1 MERDRLVRLN
11 WRLGMLAGVTLLL
24 GPVLRFLLSYTGAII
39 YKDPSKMLVVTVA
52 FSLLLTFFKI
62 LMIALGTFMLIYFE
76 EDQQLRKLPSILFI
90 IGGVLGFL
98 SATEWIGGFLIIKGA
113 VSFSKFLKEVRGLVW
128 SSSETTRLRVV
139 FYLKN
144 YLAKEYVSKMLFL

>member
-11 WRLGMLAGVTLLL
+11 WRLGVVAGVTLLF

-39 YKDPSKMLVVTVA
+39 YKDPSKVLVVTVA

-76 EDQQLRKLPSILFI
+76 EDQQLRMLPSVLFI

-113 VSFSKFLKEVRGLVW
+113 VTFSKFLKEVRGLV
-128 SSSETTRLRVV
+128 
-139 FYLKN
+139 
-144 YLAKEYVSKMLFL
+144 

>member
-11 WRLGMLAGVTLLL
+11 WRLGMVAGITLLL
-24 GPVLRFLLSYTGAII
+24 GPVLRFLLSYTGALI
-39 YKDPSKMLVVTVA
+39 YKDPSKVLVVTVT
-52 FSLLLTFFKI
+52 FSLLMTFFKI

-76 EDQQLRKLPSILFI
+76 EDQQLRMLPSILFI

-113 VSFSKFLKEVRGLVW
+113 VSFSKFLKEVRGLV
-128 SSSETTRLRVV
+128 
-139 FYLKN
+139 
-144 YLAKEYVSKMLFL
+144 

>member
-11 WRLGMLAGVTLLL
+11 WRLGMVAGVTLLL
-24 GPVLRFLLSYTGAII
+24 GPVLRFLLSYTGALI
-39 YKDPSKMLVVTVA
+39 YKDPSKVLVVTVA

-76 EDQQLRKLPSILFI
+76 ENQQLRMLPSILFI

-113 VSFSKFLKEVRGLVW
+113 VSFSKFLKEVRGLV
-128 SSSETTRLRVV
+128 
-139 FYLKN
+139 
-144 YLAKEYVSKMLFL
+144 

>member
-11 WRLGMLAGVTLLL
+11 WRLGMVAGITLLL

-39 YKDPSKMLVVTVA
+39 YKDPSKVLVVTVT

-76 EDQQLRKLPSILFI
+76 EDQQLRMLPSILFI

-113 VSFSKFLKEVRGLVW
+113 VTFSKFLKEVRGLV
-128 SSSETTRLRVV
+128 
-139 FYLKN
+139 
-144 YLAKEYVSKMLFL
+144 

>member
-11 WRLGMLAGVTLLL
+11 WRLGMVAGVTLLL

-39 YKDPSKMLVVTVA
+39 YKDPSKMLVITVA

-76 EDQQLRKLPSILFI
+76 EDQQLRMLPSVLFI

-113 VSFSKFLKEVRGLVW
+113 VSFSKFLKEVRGLV
-128 SSSETTRLRVV
+128 
-139 FYLKN
+139 
-144 YLAKEYVSKMLFL
+144 

>member
-11 WRLGMLAGVTLLL
+11 WRLGMVAGVTLLL

-39 YKDPSKMLVVTVA
+39 YKDPSKMLVVTVT

-76 EDQQLRKLPSILFI
+76 EDQQLRMLPSILFI

-113 VSFSKFLKEVRGLVW
+113 VTFSKFLKEVRGLI
-128 SSSETTRLRVV
+128 
-139 FYLKN
+139 
-144 YLAKEYVSKMLFL
+144 

>member
-11 WRLGMLAGVTLLL
+11 WRLGVVAGVTLLF
-24 GPVLRFLLSYTGAII
+24 GPVLRFLLSYTGALI
-39 YKDPSKMLVVTVA
+39 YKDPSKVLVVTVA

-62 LMIALGTFMLIYFE
+62 LVIALGTFMLIYFE

-98 SATEWIGGFLIIKGA
+98 SAIEWIGGFLIIKGA
-113 VSFSKFLKEVRGLVW
+113 VTFAKFLKEVYGLV
-128 SSSETTRLRVV
+128 
-139 FYLKN
+139 
-144 YLAKEYVSKMLFL
+144 

>member
-39 YKDPSKMLVVTVA
+39 YKDPSKMLVVTVT

-113 VSFSKFLKEVRGLVW
+113 VSFSEFLKEVRGLV
-128 SSSETTRLRVV
+128 
-139 FYLKN
+139 
-144 YLAKEYVSKMLFL
+144 

>member
-11 WRLGMLAGVTLLL
+11 WRLGMLAGITLLL
-24 GPVLRFLLSYTGAII
+24 GPVLRFLLSYTGALI

-62 LMIALGTFMLIYFE
+62 LMIALGTIMLIYFE
-76 EDQQLRKLPSILFI
+76 EDQQLRMLPSILFI

-98 SATEWIGGFLIIKGA
+98 SVTEWIGGFLIIKGA
-113 VSFSKFLKEVRGLVW
+113 VSFSKFLKEVRGLV
-128 SSSETTRLRVV
+128 
-139 FYLKN
+139 
-144 YLAKEYVSKMLFL
+144 

>member
-11 WRLGMLAGVTLLL
+11 WRLSMLAGITLLL

-76 EDQQLRKLPSILFI
+76 EDQQLRMLPSILFI
-90 IGGVLGFL
+90 LGGVLGFL

-113 VSFSKFLKEVRGLVW
+113 VTFSKFLKEVRGLV
-128 SSSETTRLRVV
+128 
-139 FYLKN
+139 
-144 YLAKEYVSKMLFL
+144 

>member
-11 WRLGMLAGVTLLL
+11 WRLGMVAGMTLLL
-24 GPVLRFLLSYTGAII
+24 GPVLRFLLSYTGALI
-39 YKDPSKMLVVTVA
+39 YKDPSKVLIVTVA

-76 EDQQLRKLPSILFI
+76 EDQQLRMLPSILFI

-113 VSFSKFLKEVRGLVW
+113 VTFSKFLKEVRGLV
-128 SSSETTRLRVV
+128 
-139 FYLKN
+139 
-144 YLAKEYVSKMLFL
+144 

>member
-11 WRLGMLAGVTLLL
+11 WRLGMVAGVTLLL
-24 GPVLRFLLSYTGAII
+24 GPVLRFLLSYTGALI

-76 EDQQLRKLPSILFI
+76 EDQQLRMLPSVLFI

-113 VSFSKFLKEVRGLVW
+113 VSFSKFLKEVRGLV
-128 SSSETTRLRVV
+128 
-139 FYLKN
+139 
-144 YLAKEYVSKMLFL
+144 

>member
-11 WRLGMLAGVTLLL
+11 WRLGMVAGVTLLL
-24 GPVLRFLLSYTGAII
+24 GPVLRFLLSYTEAII
-39 YKDPSKMLVVTVA
+39 YKDPSKMLVVTVT

-76 EDQQLRKLPSILFI
+76 EDQQLRMLPSILFI

-113 VSFSKFLKEVRGLVW
+113 VSFSKFLKEVCGLV
-128 SSSETTRLRVV
+128 
-139 FYLKN
+139 
-144 YLAKEYVSKMLFL
+144 

>member
-24 GPVLRFLLSYTGAII
+24 GPVLRFLLSYTGALI

-76 EDQQLRKLPSILFI
+76 EDQQLRMLPSILFI
-90 IGGVLGFL
+90 LGGVLGFL
-98 SATEWIGGFLIIKGA
+98 SVTEWIGGFLIIKGA
-113 VSFSKFLKEVRGLVW
+113 VTFSKFLKEVRGLV
-128 SSSETTRLRVV
+128 
-139 FYLKN
+139 
-144 YLAKEYVSKMLFL
+144 

>member
-11 WRLGMLAGVTLLL
+11 WRLGMVAGVTLLF
-24 GPVLRFLLSYTGAII
+24 GPVLRFLLSYTGALI

-76 EDQQLRKLPSILFI
+76 EDQQLRMLPSILFI

-113 VSFSKFLKEVRGLVW
+113 VTFSKFLKEVRGLV
-128 SSSETTRLRVV
+128 
-139 FYLKN
+139 
-144 YLAKEYVSKMLFL
+144 

>member
-11 WRLGMLAGVTLLL
+11 WRLGMVAGMTLLL
-24 GPVLRFLLSYTGAII
+24 GPVLRFLLSYTGALI
-39 YKDPSKMLVVTVA
+39 YKDPSKVLVVTVA

-62 LMIALGTFMLIYFE
+62 LVIALGTFMLIYFE
-76 EDQQLRKLPSILFI
+76 EDQQLRKLPSILYI

-113 VSFSKFLKEVRGLVW
+113 VSFSKFLKEVCGLV
-128 SSSETTRLRVV
+128 
-139 FYLKN
+139 
-144 YLAKEYVSKMLFL
+144 

>member
-1 MERDRLVRLN
+1 MEIDRLVRLN
-11 WRLGMLAGVTLLL
+11 WRLGMVAGVTLLL

-39 YKDPSKMLVVTVA
+39 YKDPSKMLVVTVT

-76 EDQQLRKLPSILFI
+76 EDQQLRMLPSILFI

-113 VSFSKFLKEVRGLVW
+113 VSFSKFLKEVRGLV
-128 SSSETTRLRVV
+128 
-139 FYLKN
+139 
-144 YLAKEYVSKMLFL
+144 

>member
-24 GPVLRFLLSYTGAII
+24 RPVLRFLLSYTGAII
-39 YKDPSKMLVVTVA
+39 YKDPSKMLVVTGT

-76 EDQQLRKLPSILFI
+76 EDQQLRMLPSILFI

-113 VSFSKFLKEVRGLVW
+113 VSFSKFLKEVCGLV
-128 SSSETTRLRVV
+128 
-139 FYLKN
+139 
-144 YLAKEYVSKMLFL
+144 

>member
-11 WRLGMLAGVTLLL
+11 WRLGMLAGVALLL
-24 GPVLRFLLSYTGAII
+24 GPVLRFLLSYTGALI

-62 LMIALGTFMLIYFE
+62 LVIALGTFMLIYFE
-76 EDQQLRKLPSILFI
+76 EDQQLRKLPSILYI
-90 IGGVLGFL
+90 LGGVLGFL

-113 VSFSKFLKEVRGLVW
+113 VSFAKFLKEVRGLV
-128 SSSETTRLRVV
+128 
-139 FYLKN
+139 
-144 YLAKEYVSKMLFL
+144 

>member
-11 WRLGMLAGVTLLL
+11 GRLGMVAGVTLLL

-39 YKDPSKMLVVTVA
+39 YKDPSKMLVVTVT

-76 EDQQLRKLPSILFI
+76 EDQQLRMLPSILFI

-113 VSFSKFLKEVRGLVW
+113 VTFSKFLKEVRGLV
-128 SSSETTRLRVV
+128 
-139 FYLKN
+139 
-144 YLAKEYVSKMLFL
+144 

>member
-1 MERDRLVRLN
+1 MERDGLVRLN
-11 WRLGMLAGVTLLL
+11 WRLGMVAGVTLLL
-24 GPVLRFLLSYTGAII
+24 GPVLRFLLSYTGALI
-39 YKDPSKMLVVTVA
+39 YKDPSKILVVTVA

-76 EDQQLRKLPSILFI
+76 EDQQLRMLPSILFI

-113 VSFSKFLKEVRGLVW
+113 VSFSKFLKEVRGLV
-128 SSSETTRLRVV
+128 
-139 FYLKN
+139 
-144 YLAKEYVSKMLFL
+144 

>member
-11 WRLGMLAGVTLLL
+11 WRLGILAGMTLLL
-24 GPVLRFLLSYTGAII
+24 GPVLRFLLSYTGALI

-90 IGGVLGFL
+90 NGGVLGFL

-113 VSFSKFLKEVRGLVW
+113 VTFSKFLKEVRGLV
-128 SSSETTRLRVV
+128 
-139 FYLKN
+139 
-144 YLAKEYVSKMLFL
+144 

>member
-11 WRLGMLAGVTLLL
+11 WRLGMVAGVTLLF
-24 GPVLRFLLSYTGAII
+24 GPVLRFLLSYTGALI
-39 YKDPSKMLVVTVA
+39 YKDPSKVLVVTVA

-62 LMIALGTFMLIYFE
+62 LMIAIGTFMLIYFE

-98 SATEWIGGFLIIKGA
+98 SATEWIVGFLIIKGA
-113 VSFSKFLKEVRGLVW
+113 VSFAKFLKEVRGLV
-128 SSSETTRLRVV
+128 
-139 FYLKN
+139 
-144 YLAKEYVSKMLFL
+144 

>member
-11 WRLGMLAGVTLLL
+11 WRLGVVAGVTLLF

-39 YKDPSKMLVVTVA
+39 YKDPSKVLVVTVA

-76 EDQQLRKLPSILFI
+76 EDQQLRMLPSILFI

-113 VSFSKFLKEVRGLVW
+113 ASFSKFLKEVRGLV
-128 SSSETTRLRVV
+128 
-139 FYLKN
+139 
-144 YLAKEYVSKMLFL
+144 

>member
-11 WRLGMLAGVTLLL
+11 WRLGMVAGVTLLL

-39 YKDPSKMLVVTVA
+39 YKDPSKVLVVTVA

-62 LMIALGTFMLIYFE
+62 LIIALGTFMLIYFE
-76 EDQQLRKLPSILFI
+76 EDQQLRMLPSVLFI

-98 SATEWIGGFLIIKGA
+98 SATEWIGGFLIIKCA
-113 VSFSKFLKEVRGLVW
+113 VSFSKFLKEVRGLV
-128 SSSETTRLRVV
+128 
-139 FYLKN
+139 
-144 YLAKEYVSKMLFL
+144 

>member
-1 MERDRLVRLN
+1 MERDRLVRLT
-11 WRLGMLAGVTLLL
+11 WRLGMVAGETLLL
-24 GPVLRFLLSYTGAII
+24 GPVLRFLLSYTGALI
-39 YKDPSKMLVVTVA
+39 YKDPSKVLVVTVA

-76 EDQQLRKLPSILFI
+76 EDQQLRMLPSILFI

-113 VSFSKFLKEVRGLVW
+113 VSFSKFLKEVRGLV
-128 SSSETTRLRVV
+128 
-139 FYLKN
+139 
-144 YLAKEYVSKMLFL
+144 

>member
-11 WRLGMLAGVTLLL
+11 WRLGMVAGVTLLF

-39 YKDPSKMLVVTVA
+39 YKDPSKVLVVTVA

-113 VSFSKFLKEVRGLVW
+113 VTFSKFLKEVRGLV
-128 SSSETTRLRVV
+128 
-139 FYLKN
+139 
-144 YLAKEYVSKMLFL
+144 

>member
-11 WRLGMLAGVTLLL
+11 WRLGVVAGVTLLF

-76 EDQQLRKLPSILFI
+76 EDQQLRMLPSILFI

-113 VSFSKFLKEVRGLVW
+113 VSFSKFLKEVRGLV
-128 SSSETTRLRVV
+128 
-139 FYLKN
+139 
-144 YLAKEYVSKMLFL
+144 

>member
-11 WRLGMLAGVTLLL
+11 WRLGMVAGITLLL

-39 YKDPSKMLVVTVA
+39 YKDPSKVLVVTVT

-76 EDQQLRKLPSILFI
+76 EDQQLRKLPSILYI
-90 IGGVLGFL
+90 LGGVLGFL

-113 VSFSKFLKEVRGLVW
+113 VSFSKFLKEVRGLV
-128 SSSETTRLRVV
+128 
-139 FYLKN
+139 
-144 YLAKEYVSKMLFL
+144 

>member
-24 GPVLRFLLSYTGAII
+24 GPVLRFLLSYTGALI

-62 LMIALGTFMLIYFE
+62 LMIALGTVMLIYFE
-76 EDQQLRKLPSILFI
+76 EDQQLRMLPSILFI

-113 VSFSKFLKEVRGLVW
+113 VTFSKFLKEVRGLI
-128 SSSETTRLRVV
+128 
-139 FYLKN
+139 
-144 YLAKEYVSKMLFL
+144 

>member
-11 WRLGMLAGVTLLL
+11 WRLGMVAGVTLLL

-39 YKDPSKMLVVTVA
+39 YKDPSKMLVITVT

-76 EDQQLRKLPSILFI
+76 EDQQLRMLPSVLFI

-113 VSFSKFLKEVRGLVW
+113 VSFSKFLKEVRGLV
-128 SSSETTRLRVV
+128 
-139 FYLKN
+139 
-144 YLAKEYVSKMLFL
+144 

>member
-11 WRLGMLAGVTLLL
+11 WRLGMVAGVTLLL

-39 YKDPSKMLVVTVA
+39 YKDPSKVLVVTVA

-76 EDQQLRKLPSILFI
+76 EDQQLRMLPSILFI

-113 VSFSKFLKEVRGLVW
+113 VTFSKFLKEVRGLV
-128 SSSETTRLRVV
+128 
-139 FYLKN
+139 
-144 YLAKEYVSKMLFL
+144 